1 MSIQLDR
8 KLVLTYCKMHA
19 LVGVAAFLE
28 RVITPEGFSD
38 FALYVRTNG
47 GISTEVIQS
56 KFLLHGSLKPLDFL
70 TSSKNTKEKSIY
82 ATDNANYAIFLAVID
97 IQESGGASVHVS
109 KSEFSITTGFVNGT
123 SKISD
128 GFVHI
133 VPRNGFKETSNTE
146 YVCENTVPV
155 MFSVPVFFEDLT
167 EKVFV
172 KN

>member
-1 MSIQLDR
+1 MSIQLDI

-19 LVGVAAFLE
+19 LAGVAAFLE

-38 FALYVRTNG
+38 FVSYARTNG
-47 GISTEVIQS
+47 GISTEVAPS
-56 KFLLHGSLKPLDFL
+56 NFLLHGSLKPLDFL
-70 TSSKNTKEKSIY
+70 APSKNTKEKSIY

-97 IQESGGASVHVS
+97 IQEGGGASVHVS
-109 KSEFSITTGFVNGT
+109 KDDFSITTGFINGT

-133 VPRNGFKETSNTE
+133 VSKNGFRPTSNTE
-146 YVCENTVPV
+146 YVREGTVPV
-155 MFSVPVFFEDLT
+155 LFSVPVCFDDLT

-172 KN
+172 KS